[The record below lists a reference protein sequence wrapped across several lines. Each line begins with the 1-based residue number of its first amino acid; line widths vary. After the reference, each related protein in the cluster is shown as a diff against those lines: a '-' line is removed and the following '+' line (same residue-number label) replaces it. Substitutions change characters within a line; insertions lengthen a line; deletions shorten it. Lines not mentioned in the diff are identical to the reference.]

1 MKQIVNNDAFNDEV
15 IRRVYDFFHNSA
27 IDGRYQVGR
36 AIDSF
41 CTWHLEDNA
50 ILKLKIMLWS
60 AIHNN
65 GYTYSLKSDYGRIRC
80 NVEYLKEAYK
90 ALLQSEAESLKSI
103 YGDLYSYV
111 GNV

>member
-1 MKQIVNNDAFNDEV
+1 MRQIVNNSAFNDEV
-15 IRRVYDFFHNSA
+15 IRRVFSFLGKSSVDEKLEVRHA
-27 IDGRYQVGR
+27 ID
-36 AIDSF
+36 IF
-41 CTWHLEDNA
+41 CIWCSEDNA

-65 GYTYSLKSDYGRIRC
+65 GYTYSLNPDREKIRC
-80 NVEYLKEAYK
+80 NIEYLKEAYRL
-90 ALLQSEAESLKSI
+90 LLQSEAESLKAI